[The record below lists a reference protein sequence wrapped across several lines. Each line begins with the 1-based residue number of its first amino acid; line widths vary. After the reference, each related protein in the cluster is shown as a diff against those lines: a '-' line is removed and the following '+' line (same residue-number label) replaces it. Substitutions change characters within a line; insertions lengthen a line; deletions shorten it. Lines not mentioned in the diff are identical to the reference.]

1 MCNSIKTISKVS
13 NGELSICK
21 NCNIYHL
28 EYNNIYF
35 EFTVKQ
41 YEQFKTYLLNIESD
55 YWEDRYADANVKRKI
70 PIPSLQ
76 SNLVLMFNRQEISEL
91 KYLFCTNNKVFETYL
106 KVDDIDAM
114 VILN

>member
-13 NGELSICK
+13 NGELSICE
-21 NCNIYHL
+21 NCKIYHL

-35 EFTVKQ
+35 EFTEKQ
-41 YEQFKTYLLNIESD
+41 YDQFKTYLLNIESD
-55 YWEDRYADANVKRKI
+55 YWEDRYAGANVNRKI

-91 KYLFCTNNKVFETYL
+91 KFLFCNKDDVFNSYL
-106 KVDDIDAM
+106 SVDDIDAM
-114 VILN
+114 IILN

>member
-21 NCNIYHL
+21 NCNVYHL

-41 YEQFKTYLLNIESD
+41 YEQFKNYLLNIEPD
-55 YWEDRYADANVKRKI
+55 YWEDRYADADLKRKI

-91 KYLFCTNNKVFETYL
+91 KYLFCNSYSVFETYL
-106 KVDDIDAM
+106 KVEDIDAM